1 MVGKAGEIQ
10 MMISIFLSHL
20 YSIAEQKGCT
30 AAEAMREALG
40 CGITRV
46 EADFAQADG
55 CEEELNALLK
65 QNGLQVGGMYGF
77 FDFAHCDEEERA
89 ARFVRCAARM
99 GAASIMPLPG
109 TFLPDEDR
117 AAARERMACGLRAL
131 CRKAADAGIPTVLEE
146 VGMPDKAPGR
156 TAELMWF
163 LRRIPEL
170 GCTFD
175 TGNFYYHD
183 EDVLAAYDA
192 LRGRVAHVHLK
203 DHLPEPLLGES
214 GAASDAG
221 RVFYPAPIGHGVL
234 PLAQIVTGLL
244 ADGYRGIFAIEHFG
258 AKDQSLFMHRS
269 AEWLRQFD
277 KPA

>member
-1 MVGKAGEIQ
+1 MV
-10 MMISIFLSHL
+10 ISVFLSHL

-30 AAEAMREALG
+30 AAEAMREARA

-55 CEEELNALLK
+55 REEELNALLK

-77 FDFAHCDEEERA
+77 FDFTHCDEEERA
-89 ARFVRCAARM
+89 ARFVCCAGRM
-99 GAASIMPLPG
+99 GAACVMPLPG
-109 TFLPDEDR
+109 TFLPGEDR
-117 AAARERMACGLRAL
+117 AAARERMACELEAL
-131 CRKAADAGIPTVLEE
+131 CALAADAGIRTVLEE

-192 LRGRVAHVHLK
+192 LRSRVAHVHLK
-203 DHLPEPLLGES
+203 DHLLRPLLGEA
-214 GAASDAG
+214 GAVSDAG
-221 RVFYPAPIGHGVL
+221 RVFYPAPIGAGVL
-234 PLAQIVTGLL
+234 PLAEIMTRLIG
-244 ADGYRGIFAIEHFG
+244 DGYRGIFAIEHFG
-258 AKDQSLFMHRS
+258 AKDQALFMRRS
-269 AEWLRQFD
+269 AEWIRRFE
-277 KPA
+277 KNE